1 LRWINEFAGR
11 LISGRHVGGPIS
23 ERESGQIMANTE
35 QLKALEKQIA
45 TIQGEAD
52 GLLTRK
58 QQILGSITAVEGRRS
73 KTLHA
78 LAAGDPKAAATLDTF
93 DNEEKLSRR
102 HIAGLDLLI
111 AEKAAELAKLQA
123 AREPILARVELEKFH
138 ERARAATEKAEKSF
152 VELEQLLEAASQAFA
167 RFQGDANRAHETCG
181 DRSEGTGYRN
191 AVVARVDSLFSL
203 MRLKLVNQGW
213 RKPSPGS
220 LPIPLEI
227 VLPAALPP
235 AN

>member
-1 LRWINEFAGR
+1 MTNE
-11 LISGRHVGGPIS
+11 
-23 ERESGQIMANTE
+23 E

-52 GLLTRK
+52 GLLARK
-58 QQILGSITAVEGRRS
+58 QQILGSIAAVEERRA

-78 LAAGDPKAAATLDTF
+78 LAAGDSKAAATLDAI
-93 DNEEKLSRR
+93 DSEEKLSRR

-111 AEKAAELAKLQA
+111 AEKAGEVAKLQA
-123 AREPILARVELEKFH
+123 AHGPILVRFQLEKFH
-138 ERARAATEKAEKSF
+138 EQARAAAEKAEKSF
-152 VELEQLLEAASQAFA
+152 VEMERLLEAASQAFA
-167 RFQGDANRAHETCG
+167 RFQIDASRTYELCG

-191 AVVARVDSLFSL
+191 AVVTRVDSLGSL

-213 RKPSPGS
+213 RKPSQGS

-227 VLPAALPP
+227 SLPAALPP